1 MPDVLISSSVN
12 ILGLLFSSEKI
23 EGDILDI

>member
-23 EGDILDI
+23 KRDILDI